1 MPVSVGFMVK
11 PPAIPPQS
19 SKRRAYDYAERI
31 RARLPGRLQRARL
44 AAGLS
49 RYGLEQRSGISR
61 EMIGKIERGKT
72 KKPSLHIVAQI
83 CYGAGMSLL
92 ELVALLEELWLA
104 RLGPH

>member
-1 MPVSVGFMVK
+1 MSPR
-11 PPAIPPQS
+11 P
-19 SKRRAYDYAERI
+19 SKLRAYDYAERI
-31 RARLPGRLQRARL
+31 RTRLPGRLKRARE

-49 RYGLEQRSGISR
+49 RYGLEQRCGISR

-72 KKPSLHIVAQI
+72 KKPSLFIVAQL
-83 CYGAGMSLL
+83 CHGMGMSLL